1 MGRLRILRKG
11 RLERFVK
18 RVLEAFRDVASNLT
32 GEKNVQLHPTVS
44 RALLD
49 AARWAQRTAREGE
62 TFSVTRA
69 AEWDAEW
76 VQQLFVPSKG

>member
-18 RVLEAFRDVASNLT
+18 RVLEAVGDRSDELAR
-32 GEKNVQLHPTVS
+32 QLQVLLR